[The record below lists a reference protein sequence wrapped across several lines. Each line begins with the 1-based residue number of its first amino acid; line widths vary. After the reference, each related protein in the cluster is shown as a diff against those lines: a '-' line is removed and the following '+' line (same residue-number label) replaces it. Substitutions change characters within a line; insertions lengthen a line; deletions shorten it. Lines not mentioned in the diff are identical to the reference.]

1 MSFSLESRISVHQ
14 SANQKGSYVPW
25 HIVKA
30 ADRRRERQQLQIISK
45 SKATTQVQVSLPSP
59 KIEFVTPPRQIRR
72 PTARLLIDSPLPR
85 REIFQDPVLRQR
97 FIDTESPPNLN
108 RYSNQKPRHKPQA
121 ETVNTNDGGLST
133 PTPKTSTTSISISDP
148 NLVVVDGI
156 QTRKRRA
163 EDTEIDLVAAQI
175 GVTDTSTP
183 IVTLRQ
189 GETVPNKE
197 SGQQAHVST
206 SLVICMLALTHPI
219 PQTSSRML
227 GITTG
232 ARSITRMISSLY
244 SAFTGIGESI
254 TRILR
259 PQSYQIA
266 ECRSYLSENQVS
278 NKRVKISTSCDDN
291 AVSNTGAP
299 RQSAGLRWIDQDGLT
314 ALLADYKYFAKSF
327 MTVWECLEQ
336 GARQEANKD
345 LAPLS
350 TDIVDAINRYEAFN
364 HDFYDI
370 FTLQLQRIYD
380 YLNRIYEIG
389 VIVKIRD
396 SNEFVPPV
404 LDYGLSAEFAAHLES
419 MKHFLSGPA
428 LPVVCNNILKK
439 YGEDY
444 WNVSQAFLDRI
455 VLDIKAI
462 LRNLPAPS
470 YVDSEE
476 YRGKLQDMFPT
487 PPRTDLETRFLLPG
501 SFPESDE
508 LKERI
513 GKKPDE
519 QTASPTEAAATKP
532 AVQATLPEPV
542 PSFPR
547 PDVPRPHY
555 YKTDFLRAGFAHEKI
570 KRITPADYRQTFYE
584 ESNEHQALKT
594 KYITDF
600 TPKVPL
606 TSNETGTL
614 RSILRNRRKHL
625 AKVTP
630 KRLRVTCRPKVVRFT
645 DDTISPKPRTHLGLD
660 VPKQINYDKETGE
673 AIPPTQ
679 AFQEQRPHWTR
690 GWLNIPPAPSEEP
703 PKKTAFNPFSIDECL
718 RRRRLEE
725 HDGRDFHTRIREIF
739 ELPSLDLQISDDS
752 KAGIDH
758 QVQEA
763 TQKAAE
769 EARLAAEAA
778 QREAEERARK
788 EREQRLARSGG
799 LREPNQTFVAPVSP
813 EWHTRAMNTLNAASS
828 TSLAKSA
835 EGVDLRKHDF
845 AKIVSSTEWLNDEI
859 VNASLVW
866 LDRAINSAAG
876 IKDVKRNTRKIWTPG
891 SFFFKRLQDQ
901 GTGNTQRTLR
911 RYGIEKRNFL
921 DIDTILLP
929 ICEHSHW
936 TLLVIR
942 PSKRTVAHM
951 DSINAGGNRS
961 YTARA
966 MAWIRDIL
974 EEKFVEDEWKTILH
988 EAPLQN
994 NGHDCGV
1001 HTITNAMCLSLGISP
1016 IEAYTADDM
1025 PTQRI
1030 RIACMLLNGGFTNEF
1045 DLRVY

>member
-1 MSFSLESRISVHQ
+1 M
-14 SANQKGSYVPW
+14 PW

-197 SGQQAHVST
+197 SGQQAH
-206 SLVICMLALTHPI
+206 
-219 PQTSSRML
+219 TSSRML

-513 GKKPDE
+513 SKKPDE

-542 PSFPR
+542 PSFPRPDVPR

>member
-1 MSFSLESRISVHQ
+1 MSFSLQSRISVHQ
-14 SANQKGSYVPW
+14 SANQNGSPVPS
-25 HIVKA
+25 HLVEA
-30 ADRRRERQQLQIISK
+30 AERRRERQQLQIASK
-45 SKATTQVQVSLPSP
+45 AKATTQVQVSLPSP
-59 KIEFVTPPRQIRR
+59 KVEFVTPPRQIRR

-85 REIFQDPVLRQR
+85 REIFQDPVLHKR
-97 FIDTESPPNLN
+97 FIATESPPNLN
-108 RYSNQKPRHKPQA
+108 LYSNRKPLHKPEA
-121 ETVNTNDGGLST
+121 ETVNTNDEVPST
-133 PTPKTSTTSISISDP
+133 PTPKTTTTSITDP

-189 GETVPNKE
+189 GETVPSEE
-197 SGQQAHVST
+197 SGQQAHT
-206 SLVICMLALTHPI
+206 SN
-219 PQTSSRML
+219 RML
-227 GITTG
+227 GITPG

-244 SAFTGIGESI
+244 SAFTGIGETI

-278 NKRVKISTSCDDN
+278 NKRVKISTSRDDN
-291 AVSNTGAP
+291 AASNTCAP
-299 RQSAGLRWIDQDGLT
+299 GQSAGLRWIDQDGLT
-314 ALLADYKYFAKSF
+314 TLVADYKYFAKSF

-336 GARQEANKD
+336 KARQEANKD

-350 TDIVDAINRYEAFN
+350 TDIVDANNRYEAHD

-389 VIVKIRD
+389 VIVKIRN

-419 MKHFLSGPA
+419 IKHFLSGPA
-428 LPVVCNNILKK
+428 LPVVCNNILK
-439 YGEDY
+439 
-444 WNVSQAFLDRI
+444 N
-455 VLDIKAI
+455 
-462 LRNLPAPS
+462 

-487 PPRTDLETRFLLPG
+487 PPRTDLEARFLLPG
-501 SFPESDE
+501 SFPEFDE

-513 GKKPDE
+513 DKNLDE
-519 QTASPTEAAATKP
+519 QTASFTEAAATKP
-532 AVQATLPEPV
+532 AVQAALPEPV
-542 PSFPR
+542 PSSPR
-547 PDVPRPHY
+547 PDVTRPHY
-555 YKTDFLRAGFAHEKI
+555 YKTDFLLAGFAHEKI

-594 KYITDF
+594 QYITDF
-600 TPKVPL
+600 APKVPL

-614 RSILRNRRKHL
+614 RSILRNRRKHPS
-625 AKVTP
+625 KVTP
-630 KRLRVTCRPKVVRFT
+630 KRLR
-645 DDTISPKPRTHLGLD
+645 
-660 VPKQINYDKETGE
+660 
-673 AIPPTQ
+673 
-679 AFQEQRPHWTR
+679 EQRPRWTR
-690 GWLNIPPAPSEEP
+690 GWLNIPPVPAEEP
-703 PKKTAFNPFSIDECL
+703 PKNTTFNPFSVAECL

-725 HDGRDFHTRIREIF
+725 HDGRDFDTRIREIF

-758 QVQEA
+758 EVEEA

-788 EREQRLARSGG
+788 EREERLARSGG

-974 EEKFVEDEWKTILH
+974 EERFIEDEWKIILH

-1030 RIACMLLNGGFTNEF
+1030 RIACMLLNGGFTNDF

>member
-30 ADRRRERQQLQIISK
+30 AERRRERQQLQIISK

-59 KIEFVTPPRQIRR
+59 KVEFVTPPRQIRP

-85 REIFQDPVLRQR
+85 REIFQDPVLRQK

-175 GVTDTSTP
+175 GVTDTFTP

-197 SGQQAHVST
+197 SGRQAHT
-206 SLVICMLALTHPI
+206 SG
-219 PQTSSRML
+219 RML

-244 SAFTGIGESI
+244 SAFTGIGETI

-439 YGEDY
+439 YGEDD
-444 WNVSQAFLDRI
+444 WNVSQAFLDRV

-476 YRGKLQDMFPT
+476 YRDKLQDMFPT

-513 GKKPDE
+513 GRKPDE
-519 QTASPTEAAATKP
+519 QTASLTEAAATKP

-614 RSILRNRRKHL
+614 RSILRNRRKHPS
-625 AKVTP
+625 KVTP
-630 KRLRVTCRPKVVRFT
+630 KRLRVTCRPKAVRFT

-703 PKKTAFNPFSIDECL
+703 PKKTTFNPFSIDECL

>member
-1 MSFSLESRISVHQ
+1 LIALCSVC
-14 SANQKGSYVPW
+14 AN
-25 HIVKA
+25 
-30 ADRRRERQQLQIISK
+30 
-45 SKATTQVQVSLPSP
+45 
-59 KIEFVTPPRQIRR
+59 
-72 PTARLLIDSPLPR
+72 PLP
-85 REIFQDPVLRQR
+85 V
-97 FIDTESPPNLN
+97 
-108 RYSNQKPRHKPQA
+108 
-121 ETVNTNDGGLST
+121 
-133 PTPKTSTTSISISDP
+133 
-148 NLVVVDGI
+148 
-156 QTRKRRA
+156 
-163 EDTEIDLVAAQI
+163 
-175 GVTDTSTP
+175 
-183 IVTLRQ
+183 
-189 GETVPNKE
+189 
-197 SGQQAHVST
+197 
-206 SLVICMLALTHPI
+206 
-219 PQTSSRML
+219 
-227 GITTG
+227 
-232 ARSITRMISSLY
+232 
-244 SAFTGIGESI
+244 
-254 TRILR
+254 R

-278 NKRVKISTSCDDN
+278 NKRVKISTSRDDN
-291 AVSNTGAP
+291 AASNTGATD
-299 RQSAGLRWIDQDGLT
+299 QSAGLYWLDRDGLAT
-314 ALLADYKYFAKSF
+314 LMADYKHFSKSLS
-327 MTVWECLEQ
+327 TVWECFER
-336 GARQEANKD
+336 GTRQEANKD

-350 TDIVDAINRYEAFN
+350 THIVDANDRHALYNGQA
-364 HDFYDI
+364 HDFYEI
-370 FTLQLQRIYD
+370 FTLQLGRMFD
-380 YLNRIYEIG
+380 HLDKIYEIG

-404 LDYGLSAEFAAHLES
+404 LDYALPTEFAAHLES
-419 MKHFLSGPA
+419 IKHFLSGPA
-428 LPVVCNNILKK
+428 LPVVCKNILRKH
-439 YGEDY
+439 GEND
-444 WNVSQAFLDRI
+444 WNVSQAFLDRV

-476 YRGKLQDMFPT
+476 YRGKLQAMFPT

-501 SFPESDE
+501 SFPEFDE

-513 GKKPDE
+513 DQTLDE
-519 QTASPTEAAATKP
+519 QTASSTEEAATEP
-532 AVQATLPEPV
+532 AVQAALPEPV
-542 PSFPR
+542 PSSPR
-547 PDVPRPHY
+547 PVVPCPSY
-555 YKTDFLRAGFAHEKI
+555 FKTDFLRVEFAHKSI
-570 KRITPADYRQTFYE
+570 SRITPEDYRQTFYE
-584 ESNEHQALKT
+584 ESNEHQALKNQ
-594 KYITDF
+594 YITDF
-600 TPKVPL
+600 TPKIPL
-606 TSNETGTL
+606 TSNETVTL
-614 RSILRNRRKHL
+614 RSILRNRRKHPS
-625 AKVTP
+625 KVTP
-630 KRLRVTCRPKVVRFT
+630 KRLGITRRPKAVRFT

-660 VPKQINYDKETGE
+660 VPKKINYNGQTGE
-673 AIPPTQ
+673 VIPPTEE
-679 AFQEQRPHWTR
+679 FQEQRPDWAR
-690 GWLNIPPAPSEEP
+690 RWLNIPPAPAEEP
-703 PKKTAFNPFSIDECL
+703 PRNTTFNPFSVADCL

-725 HDGRDFHTRIREIF
+725 DDGRDFNARIRDLF
-739 ELPSLDLQISDDS
+739 DLPSLDLQISDDS

-758 QVQEA
+758 EVEEA
-763 TQKAAE
+763 TQRAAE

-778 QREAEERARK
+778 QREAEERARL
-788 EREQRLARSGG
+788 EREERLARSGG

-828 TSLAKSA
+828 TCLAKSA

-961 YTARA
+961 YTTRA

-974 EEKFVEDEWKTILH
+974 EEKFIEDEWKIILH

-1016 IEAYTADDM
+1016 IEAYSADDM

-1030 RIACMLLNGGFTNEF
+1030 RIACMLLNGGFTNDF

>member
-1 MSFSLESRISVHQ
+1 MSFSLQSRISVHQ
-14 SANQKGSYVPW
+14 SANQRGSYVPS
-25 HIVKA
+25 HIVEA
-30 ADRRRERQQLQIISK
+30 AQRRRERQQLQIISK
-45 SKATTQVQVSLPSP
+45 AKATTQVQVSLPWP
-59 KIEFVTPPRQIRR
+59 KVEFVTPPRQIRR

-85 REIFQDPVLRQR
+85 REIFQDPVLHQR
-97 FIDTESPPNLN
+97 FIDTESPPNLD
-108 RYSNQKPRHKPQA
+108 RYSNQKPRPKPQA
-121 ETVNTNDGGLST
+121 ETVNTNDGAPST
-133 PTPKTSTTSISISDP
+133 PTPKTSTTSTSISDP
-148 NLVVVDGI
+148 NFVVVDGI

-175 GVTDTSTP
+175 GVTDTSSP
-183 IVTLRQ
+183 IITLRQ
-189 GETVPNKE
+189 GETVPSEE
-197 SGQQAHVST
+197 SGQQAH
-206 SLVICMLALTHPI
+206 
-219 PQTSSRML
+219 TSSRML

-244 SAFTGIGESI
+244 SAFTGIGETI

-278 NKRVKISTSCDDN
+278 NKRVKISTSCEDN

-299 RQSAGLRWIDQDGLT
+299 GQSAGLRWIDQDGLT
-314 ALLADYKYFAKSF
+314 TLLADYKYFSKSF

-350 TDIVDAINRYEAFN
+350 TDIVDAANRSDALN

-380 YLNRIYEIG
+380 YLDRIYEVG

-396 SNEFVPPV
+396 NNEFVPPI
-404 LDYGLSAEFAAHLES
+404 LDYGLSTEFAAHLES

-444 WNVSQAFLDRI
+444 WNVSQAFLDRV

-508 LKERI
+508 LKKQI
-513 GKKPDE
+513 DTKPDE
-519 QTASPTEAAATKP
+519 QTASTTEAVAAKL
-532 AVQATLPEPV
+532 AVQAILPEPV
-542 PSFPR
+542 PSYPR

-584 ESNEHQALKT
+584 ESNEHQTLKT
-594 KYITDF
+594 KYITEF

-614 RSILRNRRKHL
+614 RSILRNRRKHPS
-625 AKVTP
+625 KVTP
-630 KRLRVTCRPKVVRFT
+630 KRLRVTGRPKAVRFT
-645 DDTISPKPRTHLGLD
+645 DDTISPKPRTRLGLD
-660 VPKQINYDKETGE
+660 VPKQINYDQETGE

-690 GWLNIPPAPSEEP
+690 GWLNIPPAPAEEP
-703 PKKTAFNPFSIDECL
+703 PKKTTFNPLSIGECL

-725 HDGRDFHTRIREIF
+725 HDGRDFHTRIKEIF
-739 ELPSLDLQISDDS
+739 ELPSIDLQISDDS
-752 KAGIDH
+752 RARIDH

-763 TQKAAE
+763 TLKAAE
-769 EARLAAEAA
+769 EARLAAEAV
-778 QREAEERARK
+778 QLEAEEKARK
-788 EREQRLARSGG
+788 EREERLARSGG

-1030 RIACMLLNGGFTNEF
+1030 RIACMLLNGGFTNDF
-1045 DLRVY
+1045 DLRAY

>member
-278 NKRVKISTSCDDN
+278 NKRVEISTSCDDN
-291 AVSNTGAP
+291 AVSNTGAS

-444 WNVSQAFLDRI
+444 WNVSQAFLDRV

-614 RSILRNRRKHL
+614 RSILRNRRKHP

>member
-14 SANQKGSYVPW
+14 SANQRGSYVPS

-30 ADRRRERQQLQIISK
+30 AERRRERQRLQIISK
-45 SKATTQVQVSLPSP
+45 AKATTQIQVSLPSP
-59 KIEFVTPPRQIRR
+59 KVEFVTHPRQIRR

-108 RYSNQKPRHKPQA
+108 HYSNQKPRPKPQA
-121 ETVNTNDGGLST
+121 ATVNTNDRAPST
-133 PTPKTSTTSISISDP
+133 PAPKTPTTTTSTSDP
-148 NLVVVDGI
+148 NLVDGI
-156 QTRKRRA
+156 QIRKRRA

-175 GVTDTSTP
+175 GITDPYAP

-189 GETVPNKE
+189 GETVPCEE
-197 SGQQAHVST
+197 SGQQAY
-206 SLVICMLALTHPI
+206 
-219 PQTSSRML
+219 TSSRML

-244 SAFTGIGESI
+244 SAFTGIGETI

-278 NKRVKISTSCDDN
+278 NKRVKISTSCDGK
-291 AVSNTGAP
+291 AISNTSAP
-299 RQSAGLRWIDQDGLT
+299 GQSAGLRWIDQDGLT
-314 ALLADYKYFAKSF
+314 TLLADYKYFAKSF
-327 MTVWECLEQ
+327 TTVWECLEQ
-336 GARQEANKD
+336 VARREANKD

-350 TDIVDAINRYEAFN
+350 TDIVDAINRYEALN

-370 FTLQLQRIYD
+370 FTLQLRRIFD

-396 SNEFVPPV
+396 SNEFVPPI
-404 LDYGLSAEFAAHLES
+404 LDYGLSTEFAAHLES

-444 WNVSQAFLDRI
+444 WNVSEAFLDRV

-508 LKERI
+508 PKERI
-513 GKKPDE
+513 DQNHDE
-519 QTASPTEAAATKP
+519 QTASSTEATATKL
-532 AVQATLPEPV
+532 AIQTTLPEPV
-542 PSFPR
+542 PSFPC

-555 YKTDFLRAGFAHEKI
+555 YKSDFLRAGFAHEKI

-614 RSILRNRRKHL
+614 RSILRNRRKHPS
-625 AKVTP
+625 KVTP
-630 KRLRVTCRPKVVRFT
+630 KRLRVTCRPKAVRFT

-660 VPKQINYDKETGE
+660 VPKQINYDMETGE

-679 AFQEQRPHWTR
+679 EFQEQRPHWTR
-690 GWLNIPPAPSEEP
+690 GWLNIPPAPAEEP
-703 PKKTAFNPFSIDECL
+703 PKETTFNPFSIDECL

-758 QVQEA
+758 QVEEA
-763 TQKAAE
+763 AQKAAE
-769 EARLAAEAA
+769 AAR
-778 QREAEERARK
+778 REAEERARK
-788 EREQRLARSGG
+788 EREERLARSGG
-799 LREPNQTFVAPVSP
+799 LREPNVTFVAPVSP

-1030 RIACMLLNGGFTNEF
+1030 RIACMLLNGGFTNDF

>member
-197 SGQQAHVST
+197 SGQQAH
-206 SLVICMLALTHPI
+206 
-219 PQTSSRML
+219 TSSRML

-513 GKKPDE
+513 SKKPDE

-542 PSFPR
+542 PSFPRPDVPR

>member
-1 MSFSLESRISVHQ
+1 MSFSLQSRISVHQ
-14 SANQKGSYVPW
+14 SANQNGSPVPS
-25 HIVKA
+25 HLVEA
-30 ADRRRERQQLQIISK
+30 AERRRERQQLQIASK
-45 SKATTQVQVSLPSP
+45 AKATTQVQVSLPSP
-59 KIEFVTPPRQIRR
+59 KVEFVTPPRQIRR

-85 REIFQDPVLRQR
+85 REIFQDPVLHKR
-97 FIDTESPPNLN
+97 FIATESPPNLN
-108 RYSNQKPRHKPQA
+108 LYSNRKPRHKPEA
-121 ETVNTNDGGLST
+121 ETVNTNDEAPST
-133 PTPKTSTTSISISDP
+133 PTPKTTTTSITDP

-189 GETVPNKE
+189 GETVPSEE
-197 SGQQAHVST
+197 SGQQAHT
-206 SLVICMLALTHPI
+206 SN
-219 PQTSSRML
+219 RML
-227 GITTG
+227 GITPG

-244 SAFTGIGESI
+244 SAFTGIGETI

-291 AVSNTGAP
+291 AASNTCAP
-299 RQSAGLRWIDQDGLT
+299 GHSAGLRWIDQDGLT
-314 ALLADYKYFAKSF
+314 TLVADYKYFAKSF

-336 GARQEANKD
+336 KARQEANKD

-350 TDIVDAINRYEAFN
+350 ADIVDANNRYEAHD

-389 VIVKIRD
+389 VIVKIRN

-419 MKHFLSGPA
+419 IKHFLSGPA

-439 YGEDY
+439 CGEDY
-444 WNVSQAFLDRI
+444 WNVSQAFLDRV

-501 SFPESDE
+501 SFPEFDE

-513 GKKPDE
+513 DKNLDE
-519 QTASPTEAAATKP
+519 QTASFTEAAATKP
-532 AVQATLPEPV
+532 AVQAALPEPV
-542 PSFPR
+542 PSSPR
-547 PDVPRPHY
+547 PDVTRPHY
-555 YKTDFLRAGFAHEKI
+555 YKTDFLLAGFAHEKI

-594 KYITDF
+594 QYITDF
-600 TPKVPL
+600 APKVPL

-614 RSILRNRRKHL
+614 RSILRNRRKHPS
-625 AKVTP
+625 KVTP
-630 KRLRVTCRPKVVRFT
+630 KRLRVTCRPKAVRFT

-660 VPKQINYDKETGE
+660 VPKQINYDEETGE

-690 GWLNIPPAPSEEP
+690 GWLNIPPVPAEEP
-703 PKKTAFNPFSIDECL
+703 PKNTTFNPFSVAECL

-725 HDGRDFHTRIREIF
+725 HDGRDFDTRIREIF

-758 QVQEA
+758 EVEEA

-778 QREAEERARK
+778 QREAEEERARK
-788 EREQRLARSGG
+788 EREERLTRSGG

-974 EEKFVEDEWKTILH
+974 EERFIEDEWKIILH

-1030 RIACMLLNGGFTNEF
+1030 RIACMLLNGGFTNDF

>member
-30 ADRRRERQQLQIISK
+30 ANRRRERQQLQIISK

-197 SGQQAHVST
+197 SGQQAH
-206 SLVICMLALTHPI
+206 
-219 PQTSSRML
+219 TSSRML

-487 PPRTDLETRFLLPG
+487 PPRTDLATRFLLPG

-630 KRLRVTCRPKVVRFT
+630 KRLRVTCRPKVARFT

>member
-1 MSFSLESRISVHQ
+1 MSFSLQSRISVHQ
-14 SANQKGSYVPW
+14 SANQNGSPVPS
-25 HIVKA
+25 HLVEA
-30 ADRRRERQQLQIISK
+30 AERRRERQQLQIASK
-45 SKATTQVQVSLPSP
+45 AKATTQVQVSLPSP
-59 KIEFVTPPRQIRR
+59 KVEFVTPPRQIRR

-85 REIFQDPVLRQR
+85 REIFQDPVLHKR
-97 FIDTESPPNLN
+97 FIATESPPNLN
-108 RYSNQKPRHKPQA
+108 LYSNRKPRHKPEA
-121 ETVNTNDGGLST
+121 ETVNTNDEAPST
-133 PTPKTSTTSISISDP
+133 PTPKTITTSISDP

-189 GETVPNKE
+189 GETVPSEE
-197 SGQQAHVST
+197 SGQQAHT
-206 SLVICMLALTHPI
+206 SN
-219 PQTSSRML
+219 RML
-227 GITTG
+227 GITPG

-244 SAFTGIGESI
+244 SAFTGIGETI

-278 NKRVKISTSCDDN
+278 NKRVKISTSCDGN
-291 AVSNTGAP
+291 AASNTCTPG
-299 RQSAGLRWIDQDGLT
+299 QSAGLRWIDQDGLT
-314 ALLADYKYFAKSF
+314 TLVADYKYFAKSF

-336 GARQEANKD
+336 KARQEANKD

-350 TDIVDAINRYEAFN
+350 ADIVDANNRYEAHD

-419 MKHFLSGPA
+419 IKHFLSGPA

-439 YGEDY
+439 CGEDY
-444 WNVSQAFLDRI
+444 WNVSQAFL

-501 SFPESDE
+501 SFPEFDE

-513 GKKPDE
+513 NKNLDE
-519 QTASPTEAAATKP
+519 QTASFTEAAATKP
-532 AVQATLPEPV
+532 AVQAALPEPV
-542 PSFPR
+542 PSSPR
-547 PDVPRPHY
+547 PDVARPHY
-555 YKTDFLRAGFAHEKI
+555 YKTDFLLAGFAHEKI

-584 ESNEHQALKT
+584 ESNAHQALKT
-594 KYITDF
+594 QYITDF
-600 TPKVPL
+600 APKVPL

-614 RSILRNRRKHL
+614 RSILRNRRKHPS
-625 AKVTP
+625 KVTP
-630 KRLRVTCRPKVVRFT
+630 KRLR
-645 DDTISPKPRTHLGLD
+645 
-660 VPKQINYDKETGE
+660 
-673 AIPPTQ
+673 
-679 AFQEQRPHWTR
+679 EQRPHWTR
-690 GWLNIPPAPSEEP
+690 GWLNIPPVPAEEP
-703 PKKTAFNPFSIDECL
+703 PKNTTFNPFSVAECL

-725 HDGRDFHTRIREIF
+725 HDGRDFDTRIREIF

-758 QVQEA
+758 EVEEA

-788 EREQRLARSGG
+788 EREERLARSGG

-974 EEKFVEDEWKTILH
+974 EERFIENEWKIILH

-1030 RIACMLLNGGFTNEF
+1030 RIACMLLNGGFTNDF

>member
-1 MSFSLESRISVHQ
+1 MTLKVLCSLCS
-14 SANQKGSYVPW
+14 N
-25 HIVKA
+25 
-30 ADRRRERQQLQIISK
+30 
-45 SKATTQVQVSLPSP
+45 SL
-59 KIEFVTPPRQIRR
+59 
-72 PTARLLIDSPLPR
+72 
-85 REIFQDPVLRQR
+85 
-97 FIDTESPPNLN
+97 
-108 RYSNQKPRHKPQA
+108 
-121 ETVNTNDGGLST
+121 
-133 PTPKTSTTSISISDP
+133 
-148 NLVVVDGI
+148 LV
-156 QTRKRRA
+156 
-163 EDTEIDLVAAQI
+163 
-175 GVTDTSTP
+175 
-183 IVTLRQ
+183 
-189 GETVPNKE
+189 
-197 SGQQAHVST
+197 
-206 SLVICMLALTHPI
+206 
-219 PQTSSRML
+219 
-227 GITTG
+227 
-232 ARSITRMISSLY
+232 
-244 SAFTGIGESI
+244 
-254 TRILR
+254 R

-487 PPRTDLETRFLLPG
+487 PPRTDLATRFLLPG

>member
-30 ADRRRERQQLQIISK
+30 AERRRERQQLQIISK

-85 REIFQDPVLRQR
+85 REVFQDPVLRQR

-189 GETVPNKE
+189 GETVPNKK
-197 SGQQAHVST
+197 SGQQAHVSA

-219 PQTSSRML
+219 PQTSCRML

-244 SAFTGIGESI
+244 SAFTGIGETI

-291 AVSNTGAP
+291 AVSNTSAP

-314 ALLADYKYFAKSF
+314 ALLADYKYFAKSL

-444 WNVSQAFLDRI
+444 WNVSQAFLDRV

-614 RSILRNRRKHL
+614 RSILRNRRKHPS
-625 AKVTP
+625 KVTP
-630 KRLRVTCRPKVVRFT
+630 KRLRVTYRPKVVRFT

-660 VPKQINYDKETGE
+660 VPKQIDYDKETGE
-673 AIPPTQ
+673 VIPPTQ

>member
-1 MSFSLESRISVHQ
+1 M
-14 SANQKGSYVPW
+14 PW

-189 GETVPNKE
+189 GETVPNKK
-197 SGQQAHVST
+197 SGQQAHT
-206 SLVICMLALTHPI
+206 SC
-219 PQTSSRML
+219 RML

-513 GKKPDE
+513 SKKPDE

-542 PSFPR
+542 PSFPRPDVPR

>member
-197 SGQQAHVST
+197 SGQQAH
-206 SLVICMLALTHPI
+206 
-219 PQTSSRML
+219 TSSRML

-278 NKRVKISTSCDDN
+278 NKRVEISTSCDDN

-444 WNVSQAFLDRI
+444 WNVSQAFLDRV

-614 RSILRNRRKHL
+614 RSILRNRRKHP